1 MMTQKDKYE
10 EYEFI
15 IVSLIRVLA
24 MSDLSMDDMASLYN
38 TSLKVKQIEADGGV
52 ISNER
57 IHELYNKEVSR

>member
-1 MMTQKDKYE
+1 MTQKDKYE

-57 IHELYNKEVSR
+57 IQELYNKEVSR